1 MVGLVYRMRQVIE
14 RQGEVFQAG
23 GSDHVG
29 VFGIVSAGVAKRYA
43 PSAAVD
49 GATRP
54 LWMIVVRDDDTT
66 AETDTILWNGLA
78 LAVLAIVSRRVR
90 GTTVCKVI
98 LAHS

>member
-1 MVGLVYRMRQVIE
+1 MK
-14 RQGEVFQAG
+14 A
-23 GSDHVG
+23 
-29 VFGIVSAGVAKRYA
+29 
-43 PSAAVD
+43 
-49 GATRP
+49 RP
-54 LWMIVVRDDDTT
+54 GPFWMIVVRDDDTT